1 MGNTSSEPKSI
12 NETNKKS
19 QETLNTLK
27 QGIILLE
34 NRSTIANTET
44 NRLEGFADM
53 TNPSMST
60 SYNTVIDKLNKLQ
73 TELQEERNTLKTL
86 ENEYMSLVQE
96 NTGSDDDIEQINTK
110 KTKLDEQHNKVNTL
124 TVEINN
130 YFQNVAIPEINDIKH
145 LLQEKN
151 NFIDDNSSELV
162 SVEDVKIPAIYYA
175 LNENVHIIE
184 RMRYYWYVVYLIVF
198 LGVIIALYMMG
209 ISVGT
214 VAKQVE
220 KVPQTIN
227 KGIQSI
233 L

>member
-1 MGNTSSEPKSI
+1 MGNTSSESKSI

-53 TNPSMST
+53 TNPSMSI
-60 SYNTVIDKLNKLQ
+60 SYNTVIKKLNTLQ
-73 TELQEERNTLKTL
+73 TELQVERKELERL
-86 ENEYMSLVQE
+86 ENDYKNLVEE
-96 NTGSDDDIEQINTK
+96 NTGSNDDIDKI
-110 KTKLDEQHNKVNTL
+110 KTELDEQHNKVKTL
-124 TVEINN
+124 TTEINN

-145 LLQEKN
+145 SLQEKN
-151 NFIDDNSSELV
+151 NYIDDKSNKLV
-162 SVEDVKIPAIYYA
+162 SDEDVKIPAIYYA

-227 KGIQSI
+227 KEIQSI